1 MVDMDAGH
9 FSTNGIH
16 EWKAWE
22 LGPSHL
28 CLVQP
33 DRALLCLF
41 GASQSWLVIQK
52 SHLDRAVLGF
62 QDISHISSDEEGGFD
77 LDRWIRVDMFV
88 RVILDQLVS
97 WTSYLRATL
106 WWLKTLDIWY
116 FYAVIF
122 LVWRLK
128 LETCVTFIFLINT
141 WMFFWYKASDI
152 IFISV
157 QGKGGGPPLQAKYT
171 SKLD

>member
-9 FSTNGIH
+9 FSTNEMH
-16 EWKAWE
+16 EWKYWE

-28 CLVQP
+28 CLFP
-33 DRALLCLF
+33 TDRALLCLF

-52 SHLDRAVLGF
+52 SHLNRAVLGF
-62 QDISHISSDEEGGFD
+62 QDISHISWDEEGGFD
-77 LDRWIRVDMFV
+77 LDRWIRVDMFI

-128 LETCVTFIFLINT
+128 LETFVTLILLINT
-141 WMFFWYKASDI
+141 WIFCWYKASDI